1 MKSRKSVLA
10 IVATAVLGISLV
22 LSSCSSG
29 SSSDTTVAAAETP
42 SDSMATNDADSSM
55 SDTEAGSD
63 MASSDPYCLNA
74 APLKALNL
82 KSITSDTAGG
92 AAMALDSVMGEFPA
106 SLQESAASMQQFL
119 MDAAVSASA
128 KDGSSHQATLTEV
141 LKWFDDRC

>member
-10 IVATAVLGISLV
+10 LVATAVVGISLA

-29 SSSDTTVAAAETP
+29 SSTDTTVAAAESP
-42 SDSMATNDADSSM
+42 SDSMATNETDSSM
-55 SDTEAGSD
+55 SETDSDT
-63 MASSDPYCLNA
+63 SSDPYCLNA

-82 KSITSDTAGG
+82 QSITSDTAGG